1 MDELT
6 RLALAPSLFGQYR
19 IVMVDANR
27 AYAYLTFGEGDT
39 ILAILHENGYYDALT
54 SSQGFFGQGFDNR
67 LLLNPDKTKLIVYGS
82 RQMVSKLQDFRLIL
96 LGKKRLPVDSVKD
109 LGVVFD
115 SKLSFNDH
123 TTKTVSSCMSALG
136 QISRVKHVFR
146 KDILVTIIY
155 SLVFSKLYYCSSVW
169 SNTSASNIR
178 KLQGV
183 QNFTARIVS
192 GTRKF
197 DHVSPALKNLR
208 WIPVKSHLYLRDA
221 ILSFKSMTG
230 QVPNYLS

>member
-39 ILAILHENGYYDALT
+39 ILAILHENGHYDALT

-82 RQMVSKLQDFRLIL
+82 RQMVSKLQDFR
-96 LGKKRLPVDSVKD
+96 RLPVDSVKD

-155 SLVFSKLYYCSSVW
+155 SLVFSKLYYC
-169 SNTSASNIR
+169 
-178 KLQGV
+178 
-183 QNFTARIVS
+183 
-192 GTRKF
+192 
-197 DHVSPALKNLR
+197 
-208 WIPVKSHLYLRDA
+208 
-221 ILSFKSMTG
+221 
-230 QVPNYLS
+230 